1 MRGGHARDYRSD
13 RGGMCLDFD
22 TGQSIPQKSTIIWVS
37 ALFKNPPD
45 PWQTPVGSG
54 LLSIPIHSTQVSSVM
69 ASTAIDVEQS
79 SLNQRPVVAQTS
91 SGFESEKAGFDDG
104 QSFSEETPEK
114 VWQPEDA

>member
-1 MRGGHARDYRSD
+1 
-13 RGGMCLDFD
+13 
-22 TGQSIPQKSTIIWVS
+22 
-37 ALFKNPPD
+37 
-45 PWQTPVGSG
+45 
-54 LLSIPIHSTQVSSVM
+54 M